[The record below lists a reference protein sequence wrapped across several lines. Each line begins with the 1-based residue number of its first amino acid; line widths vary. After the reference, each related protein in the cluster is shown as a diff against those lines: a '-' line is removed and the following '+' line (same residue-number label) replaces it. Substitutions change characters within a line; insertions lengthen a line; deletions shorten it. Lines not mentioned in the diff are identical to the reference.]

1 VSRRADTSPIF
12 VRREVAAELCDVSVD
27 TFDQWV
33 KDGFIP
39 GPAIAKGQIRRW
51 HWPTLEAKLA
61 GEQGPTATESDPY
74 IAAVHR
80 HA

>member
-1 VSRRADTSPIF
+1 VSRRGDASPIF

-39 GPAIAKGQIRRW
+39 PPKIVRGQIRRW
-51 HWPTLEAKLA
+51 HWPTIEAKLV
-61 GEQGPTATESDPY
+61 GSEGPPPEADPY
-74 IAAVHR
+74 LTGVR